1 MKPYI
6 FLTILTIPFGLGGCF
21 LTPNANID
29 FRSLK
34 SAALTSH
41 VEDSGTPAAPL
52 PPIPQGNPKIPIG
65 LGGGAVS
72 GGGIHGKISIGPVSS
87 KAASGSGI
95 YLRSLVVGGVQ

>member
-1 MKPYI
+1 VKPHI
-6 FLTILTIPFGLGGCF
+6 FLTILAIPLGLSGCF

-34 SAALTSH
+34 NAALTSH
-41 VEDSGTPAAPL
+41 VEDSGTPAAPP
-52 PPIPQGNPKIPIG
+52 PPIPQGNPKVPIG

-87 KAASGSGI
+87 KAAASPGISLRALEVGS
-95 YLRSLVVGGVQ
+95 VQ